1 MDNKENVQN
10 EQNQENVVTPVQN
23 ENVVNNTTP
32 VQNQKK
38 GNNTLAIV
46 LIVVLI
52 LLIFIGACI
61 FIVFKTIVPKLTEIK
76 NDLPD
81 TSIKSTDNDKKESN
95 KKDNVSSKDAKES
108 SLESPL
114 EIGKWGFASKYAG
127 KYLSEEYADKTYIDV
142 PVRVTKVT
150 RGEKA
155 LSEVKKWAEEKNYKY
170 EEPKA
175 YLEWAVVEY
184 QVDLSNVK
192 FDEGTIGTSIK
203 IDSSLKGIDGGSVK
217 YNDITYILS
226 TRDASSSD
234 YVKEPG
240 VYDGKF
246 ITQLPE
252 GCTDYFIVLGSK
264 YNGAEAYFKGE

>member
-1 MDNKENVQN
+1 MDKNENVQN
-10 EQNQENVVTPVQN
+10 EQKQETV
-23 ENVVNNTTP
+23 TTP

-46 LIVVLI
+46 LIIVLV
-52 LLIFIGACI
+52 LLIFIGICI
-61 FIVFKTIVPKLTEIK
+61 FIIFKTVLPKLTELK
-76 NDLPD
+76 NNIPSTTETTKSKDKES
-81 TSIKSTDNDKKESN
+81 SIKQ
-95 KKDNVSSKDAKES
+95 DNVSSKDAKES

-114 EIGKWGFASKYAG
+114 KIGQWGFASKYAG

-170 EEPKA
+170 EDPKA

-184 QVDLSNVK
+184 QVDLSDVT

-203 IDSSLKGIDGGSVK
+203 IDSSLKGTDGGSVK

-240 VYDGKF
+240 VYNGKF

>member
-1 MDNKENVQN
+1 MNNNENIQN
-10 EQNQENVVTPVQN
+10 ETVE
-23 ENVVNNTTP
+23 NTTP

-38 GNNTLAIV
+38 GNNALIIV
-46 LIVVLI
+46 LVVLLV
-52 LLIFIGACI
+52 LLIFIAICLV
-61 FIVFKTIVPKLTEIK
+61 IVFKVVVPKINNIRNIE
-76 NDLPD
+76 PS
-81 TSIKSTDNDKKESN
+81 TSIKQNDKDNSSTTKEA
-95 KKDNVSSKDAKES
+95 NVSSKGAKES
-108 SLESPL
+108 SVESPV
-114 EIGKWGFASKYAG
+114 EIGKWSFASKYAG

-155 LSEVKKWAEEKNYKY
+155 LNEVKQWAAEKNYKY

-175 YLEWAVVEY
+175 YLEWAVIEY
-184 QVDLSNVK
+184 QVDLSDVT

-203 IDSSLKGIDGGSVK
+203 IDSSLKGSDGGSVK
-217 YNDITYILS
+217 YNGITYILT

-240 VYDGKF
+240 VYSGKF

-252 GCTDYFIVLGSK
+252 GCTDYLIKLGSS
-264 YNGAEAYFKGE
+264 YQGAEAYFKGE